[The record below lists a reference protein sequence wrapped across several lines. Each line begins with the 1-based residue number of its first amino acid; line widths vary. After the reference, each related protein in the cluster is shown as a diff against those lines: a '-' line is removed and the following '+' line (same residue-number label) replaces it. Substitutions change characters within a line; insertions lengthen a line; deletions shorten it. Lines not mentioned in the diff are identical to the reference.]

1 MKAFRKLVASLLS
14 VMLST
19 SAFAISGD
27 RVFSFAEAKFPSIF
41 TGLPTSGQFQQ
52 YNYRYY
58 PASGNFLAVDTLGS
72 VFILGP
78 YTGGVLSTVGP
89 AASFE
94 TAILEWEKV
103 VKPIIPS
110 MNSVSVTSASVK
122 TNGPIVIPLTIP
134 LTILDPTVPSNLT
147 EAPDGTNFKLWI
159 FDPRNRNVALGS
171 PGIFIK
177 SSTFD
182 WRLVSATSK
191 DGSFYMKLDPGTYDF
206 DVLQPSD
213 TSKALTRKRYLARV
227 SPAGVVTIDEK
238 VVDTQG
244 YFAVTVN
251 VATTNTEAAQR
262 LSALTALANESSL
275 TFRPTSDCQLLDQVT
290 TTRRLNVGLSAGF
303 PKVRT
308 RLPSYGRIRALIV
321 PVDFSDVPGVD
332 DPVTFFK
339 PIAEGVRDF
348 FFNSSYGRLA
358 FDFEILPNWVRVP
371 FLATKYKLG
380 SNVGAG
386 DPVGYRKEIVDLTE
400 SLIDYNQYDAVY
412 FLVPKQ
418 MPMSVMG
425 WGPAIT
431 FPIMTST
438 GYITNGATGGADMYL
453 PQNGTYAARN
463 WMVHE
468 TGHAL
473 GLYDED
479 LDHASAT
486 LGNWGVMANS
496 WSRNAI
502 ELGGWDR
509 YLQGWL
515 GDSQVS
521 CLPIDSLSKA
531 GTTVKLSP
539 LVRQTPETKVAMVP
553 LSTSKILVME
563 SRKSEGFDVIAA
575 GREGVLVYTVDMK
588 IGQLKGGYQTQ
599 RRPGSTDRVFED
611 AALRTGDSITVD
623 SVVVTV
629 VELSSSGDT
638 IRVGVK

>member
-1 MKAFRKLVASLLS
+1 MKAFRKVVASLLS

-19 SAFAISGD
+19 TAFAISGD

-58 PASGNFLAVDTLGS
+58 PASGNYLAVDTLGT

-110 MNSVSVTSASVK
+110 MNSVSVISASVT

-147 EAPDGTNFKLWI
+147 VAPDGTNFKLWI

-275 TFRPTSDCQLLDQVT
+275 TFKPTSDCQLLDQVT
-290 TTRRLNVGLSAGF
+290 TTRGLNVGLSAGF

-308 RLPSYGRIRALIV
+308 RFPSYGRIRSLIV

-386 DPVGYRKEIVDLTE
+386 DPNGYRKEIVDLTE

-412 FLVPKQ
+412 ILVPKQ

-431 FPIMTST
+431 YPIMTST

-468 TGHAL
+468 TGHAF

-521 CLPIDSLSKA
+521 CLPLDSLTKA

>member
-1 MKAFRKLVASLLS
+1 MKAFRKVVASLLS

-19 SAFAISGD
+19 TAFAISGD

-58 PASGNFLAVDTLGS
+58 PASGNYLAVDTLGT

-110 MNSVSVTSASVK
+110 MNSVSVISASVT
-122 TNGPIVIPLTIP
+122 TNGPIVIP

-147 EAPDGTNFKLWI
+147 VAPDGTNFKLWI

-290 TTRRLNVGLSAGF
+290 TTRRLNVDLSAGF

-431 FPIMTST
+431 YPIMTST

-521 CLPIDSLSKA
+521 CLPLDSLTKA

-599 RRPGSTDRVFED
+599 RRPGSTDRFFED
-611 AALRTGDSITVD
+611 AALRTGDSVTVD
-623 SVVVTV
+623 SVLVTV

>member
-1 MKAFRKLVASLLS
+1 MKAFRKVVASLLS

-58 PASGNFLAVDTLGS
+58 PASGNYLAVDTLGT

-110 MNSVSVTSASVK
+110 MNSVSVISASVT

-262 LSALTALANESSL
+262 LSVLTALANESSL
-275 TFRPTSDCQLLDQVT
+275 TFKPTSDCQLLDQVT
-290 TTRRLNVGLSAGF
+290 TTRGLNVGLSAGF

-308 RLPSYGRIRALIV
+308 RLPSYGRIRSLIV

-371 FLATKYKLG
+371 FLATKYRLG

-386 DPVGYRKEIVDLTE
+386 DPNGYRKEIVDLTE

-431 FPIMTST
+431 YPIMTST

-468 TGHAL
+468 TGHAF

-521 CLPIDSLSKA
+521 CLPLDSLTKA

-588 IGQLKGGYQTQ
+588 IGQLKGGYRTQ
-599 RRPGSTDRVFED
+599 RRLGSTDRVFED

-623 SVVVTV
+623 GVVITV

>member
-1 MKAFRKLVASLLS
+1 MKAFRKVVASLLS

-19 SAFAISGD
+19 TAFAISGD

-58 PASGNFLAVDTLGS
+58 PASGNYLAVDTLGT

-94 TAILEWEKV
+94 TAILEWEKF
-103 VKPIIPS
+103 VKPITPS
-110 MNSVSVTSASVK
+110 MNSVSVISASVT
-122 TNGPIVIPLTIP
+122 TNGPIVIP

-147 EAPDGTNFKLWI
+147 VAPDGTNFKLWI

-308 RLPSYGRIRALIV
+308 RLPSYGRIRSLIV

-431 FPIMTST
+431 YPIMTST

-468 TGHAL
+468 TGHAF

-515 GDSQVS
+515 SDSQVS
-521 CLPIDSLSKA
+521 CLPLDSLTKA

-588 IGQLKGGYQTQ
+588 IGQLKGGYRTQ
-599 RRPGSTDRVFED
+599 RRLGSTDRVFED

-623 SVVVTV
+623 GVVITV

>member
-103 VKPIIPS
+103 VKPIIPPMS
-110 MNSVSVTSASVK
+110 SVSVTSASVK
-122 TNGPIVIPLTIP
+122 TGGPIVIPT
-134 LTILDPTVPSNLT
+134 TILDPTVPSNLT
-147 EAPDGTNFKLWI
+147 VAPDGTNFKLWI

-275 TFRPTSDCQLLDQVT
+275 TFKPTSDCQLLDQVT
-290 TTRRLNVGLSAGF
+290 TTRGLNVGLSAGF

-308 RLPSYGRIRALIV
+308 RLPSYGRIRSLIV

-431 FPIMTST
+431 YPIMTST

-468 TGHAL
+468 TGHAF

-599 RRPGSTDRVFED
+599 RRPGSTDRFFED
-611 AALRTGDSITVD
+611 AALRTGDSVTVD
-623 SVVVTV
+623 SVLVTV

>member
-1 MKAFRKLVASLLS
+1 MKAFRKLVALLLS

-19 SAFAISGD
+19 SAFAISDD

-58 PASGNFLAVDTLGS
+58 PPSGNYLAVDTLGN
-72 VFILGP
+72 VVILGQ

-94 TAILEWEKV
+94 TAIIEWEKV

-110 MNSVSVTSASVK
+110 MNSVSLISASVT
-122 TNGPIVIPLTIP
+122 TNGPIVIPP
-134 LTILDPTVPSNLT
+134 TILDPTVPAKLT
-147 EAPDGTNFKLWI
+147 AAPAGTNFKLWI

-177 SSTFD
+177 SETFD
-182 WRLVSATSK
+182 WRLVGATSK

-206 DVLQPSD
+206 DVLEPSG
-213 TSKALTRKRYLARV
+213 TSNTLTRKRYRARV
-227 SPAGVVTIDEK
+227 SSAGVVTLDEK

-251 VATTNTEAAQR
+251 VVATNTEAAYR

-290 TTRRLNVGLSAGF
+290 TTRRLNVDLSAGF

-332 DPVTFFK
+332 NPVTFFK

-348 FFNSSYGRLA
+348 YFNSSYGRLA

-371 FLATKYKLG
+371 FLATKYNMG
-380 SNVGAG
+380 STVGAG
-386 DPVGYRKEIVDLTE
+386 DPGGYRKEIVDLAE

-431 FPIMTST
+431 SPIMTST
-438 GYITNGATGGADMYL
+438 GYITNGASGGADMYL

-463 WMVHE
+463 WMAHE
-468 TGHAL
+468 TGHAF
-473 GLYDED
+473 GLYDQD
-479 LDHASAT
+479 LNHASAT
-486 LGNWGVMANS
+486 LGNWSLMANS

-509 YLQGWL
+509 YLQGWFS
-515 GDSQVS
+515 DYQVS
-521 CLPIDSLSKA
+521 CLPMDSLTKT

-563 SRKSEGFDVIAA
+563 SRKSEGFDIIAA
-575 GREGVLVYTVDMK
+575 GREGVLIYTVDMK

-599 RRPGSTDRVFED
+599 RRSGSTDRFFED
-611 AALRTGDSITVD
+611 AALRNGDSVIVD

-629 VELSSSGDT
+629 VELGSSGDT
-638 IRVGVK
+638 IRIGVK

>member
-58 PASGNFLAVDTLGS
+58 PASGNYLAVDTLGT

-110 MNSVSVTSASVK
+110 MNSVSVISASVT
-122 TNGPIVIPLTIP
+122 TNGPIVIP

-147 EAPDGTNFKLWI
+147 VAPDGTNFKLWI

-182 WRLVSATSK
+182 WRFVSATSK

-431 FPIMTST
+431 YPIMTST

-468 TGHAL
+468 TGHAF

-521 CLPIDSLSKA
+521 CLPLDSLTKA

-599 RRPGSTDRVFED
+599 RRPGSTDRFFED
-611 AALRTGDSITVD
+611 AALRTGDSVTVD
-623 SVVVTV
+623 SVLVTV